1 MKKYIIKV
9 IYILSPLFIT
19 TILGILQ
26 GGWFDTEK
34 YIEQGDIEVYTPS
47 ITHYVFFVVVSIL
60 LLSASILGLN
70 YLCNKSNPLWL
81 KFLSLSIFC
90 INVCVIIIMCLLVF

>member
-1 MKKYIIKV
+1 MAGVYLENSYKKYIIKV

-47 ITHYVFFVVVSIL
+47 ITHYVFL
-60 LLSASILGLN
+60 
-70 YLCNKSNPLWL
+70 PW
-81 KFLSLSIFC
+81 
-90 INVCVIIIMCLLVF
+90 

>member
-47 ITHYVFFVVVSIL
+47 ITHYVF
-60 LLSASILGLN
+60 
-70 YLCNKSNPLWL
+70 
-81 KFLSLSIFC
+81 SL
-90 INVCVIIIMCLLVF
+90 

>member
-47 ITHYVFFVVVSIL
+47 ITHYVFFRCDKHITVISFYFRIEL
-60 LLSASILGLN
+60 L
-70 YLCNKSNPLWL
+70 
-81 KFLSLSIFC
+81 
-90 INVCVIIIMCLLVF
+90 MQ